1 MKYLIWLGLIASVA
15 ASSGCAGARYIQ
27 YVFGVEEKETVVAE
41 FDALAHSSVAV
52 MVYCDESIEM
62 KYPQESLR
70 LGSICSQ
77 ALAKHVP
84 GIRVRDP
91 LVVGRFMH
99 ETLHWDTMPKHEVC
113 KILQVDYLVLIALEE
128 FTTRGDS
135 GRESY
140 QTRIVGEVK
149 VYPRDGGDDDHPD
162 WASRDSI
169 RTVWPKDGAKFKTSA
184 EVTNLKIAESKF
196 CGKVAKLFYDHEVVV
211 DTGRGDE

>member
-1 MKYLIWLGLIASVA
+1 MKCLIWIGLMASLA
-15 ASSGCAGARYIQ
+15 ASSGCAGVRWFQ
-27 YVFGVEEKETVVAE
+27 YVFGLEEKETIVAE

-52 MVYCDESIEM
+52 IVYCDESILI

-70 LGSICSQ
+70 LGSICTGHLS
-77 ALAKHVP
+77 KNVP
-84 GIRVRDP
+84 GIKMRDS

-99 ETLHWDTMPKHEVC
+99 ETLYWDTMPKHEIC
-113 KILQVDYLVLIALEE
+113 DILKVDYLVLVALEE

-149 VYPRDGGDDDHPD
+149 VYPREGGDDDHPD

-169 RTVWPKDGAKFKTSA
+169 SMVWPEDGASFDRRS
-184 EVTNLKIAESKF
+184 EVNNLKIAENKF
-196 CGKVAKLFYDHEVVV
+196 GSKVAKLFYDYEEVIE
-211 DTGRGDE
+211 TKRGKK